1 MTRILIILL
10 FIVSVNVF
18 SQNIFK
24 EKFEKIK
31 NEIEK
36 NHINLK
42 EIDLVNEKLNET
54 EFQIL
59 KILDSNEHDFG
70 NKEIRFI
77 SGPAGTTISTKTSF
91 FKSFLNYYSE
101 EHIIV
106 YSIIKLEEKERIL
119 SGTDYL
125 VFFWT
130 KTQNPKSKRLLKKIK
145 QTKQT

>member
-1 MTRILIILL
+1 
-10 FIVSVNVF
+10 VNVF

-31 NEIEK
+31 NDIEL
-36 NHINLK
+36 NNIDFLK
-42 EIDLVNEKLNET
+42 VDLANEKLNET
-54 EFQIL
+54 ELQIL

-77 SGPAGTTISTKTSF
+77 SGPSGTTIGTKTSF

-101 EHIIV
+101 EQIIK

-145 QTKQT
+145 